1 MIILCHCWVNKVSH
15 ITYGYH
21 HYHFDAP
28 LFATHN
34 FCHVNSAIPILYYKV
49 NCIMQ
54 PRATEDMFMDSNMFM
69 DSKLFNEAL
78 SEQSSHYIQ
87 SKLLSLPK

>member
-1 MIILCHCWVNKVSH
+1 
-15 ITYGYH
+15 
-21 HYHFDAP
+21 
-28 LFATHN
+28 
-34 FCHVNSAIPILYYKV
+34 
-49 NCIMQ
+49 
-54 PRATEDMFMDSNMFM
+54 MDSNMFM